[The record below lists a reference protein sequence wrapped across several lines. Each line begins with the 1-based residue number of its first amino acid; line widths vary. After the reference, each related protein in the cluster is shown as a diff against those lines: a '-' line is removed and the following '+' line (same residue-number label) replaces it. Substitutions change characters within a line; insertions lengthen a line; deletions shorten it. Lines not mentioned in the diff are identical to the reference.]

1 MAFFQS
7 LVEFIET
14 VFLSS
19 NPDVKMKLDIKK
31 IENDLKLVKPEIYK
45 NGQVT
50 GNFGN
55 AFFVLYKETAFIQEI
70 LQNTIN
76 SENVQ
81 VAHHY
86 MDLLIST
93 GFTGYYK
100 QKIENLSYENL
111 RENIINATNQQKA
124 YDEQNKNLESIL
136 KFLQTPEFKKI
147 EVVLGQ
153 IDRLYDLCRFNYMN
167 AIHLFDKEF
176 DGLMPHPTYKSVDL
190 EKTEEILM
198 DLFFLVGNY
207 EITSTQARVIT
218 VLAEQKNDGNINGEY
233 HEQIMSSLKKISSVL
248 KKYFNKEI
256 LLSMLKIIK
265 KNPNLTLMPGK
276 YNHNK
281 ISLYTIRLQ
290 KRYTSNIERIQS
302 EIKDKKIESDIKTL
316 FEGKQIVNLKHYNA
330 DTNRFLQTAGFPSLL
345 WTTPAMVL
353 KTFIMHFYPDELQ
366 ALLDD
371 IVVEGFFANQGYK
384 TDFSA
389 KVFTCSESL
398 MRIEE
403 FEKKFEKDGAFDI
416 AILKNL
422 ATESHKNAE
431 LGKKLTKKIETI
443 NAVIYHLLRK
453 EVKALKDMYE
463 ILQTLISES
472 HKSKTENISNIK
484 MLFSTA
490 RNRDSVENLEKQ
502 INLWNFFLEIM
513 KNYVIINSTDKHE

>member
-7 LVEFIET
+7 LIEFIET

-19 NPDVKMKLDIKK
+19 NPDVKFKLEIKK
-31 IENDLKLVKPEIYK
+31 IENELKLVSPEIYR
-45 NGQVT
+45 NGEVT
-50 GNFGN
+50 SNFGN
-55 AFFVLYKETAFIQEI
+55 AFFILYKETAIIQEI
-70 LQNTIN
+70 LQETIN
-76 SENVQ
+76 SETVQ
-81 VAHHY
+81 IANHF

-93 GFTGYYK
+93 GFTGDYK
-100 QKIENLSYENL
+100 QKIANLSYENL

-198 DLFFLVGNY
+198 DLYFLVGNY
-207 EITSTQARVIT
+207 EVTSTQARVIT